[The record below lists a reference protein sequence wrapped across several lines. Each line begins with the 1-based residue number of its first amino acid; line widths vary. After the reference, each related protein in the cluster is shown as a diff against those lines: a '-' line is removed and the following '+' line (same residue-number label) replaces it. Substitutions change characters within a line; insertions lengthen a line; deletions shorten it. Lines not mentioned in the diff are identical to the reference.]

1 MSNLNTTVPAVR
13 LTVESVEGNIGGYLS
28 LEFLRTVN
36 VVFDEMLSRLY
47 HGAKKRK
54 DWATAEPWKELTEH
68 ECRTCIRDSLAKG
81 KLIDAMNYL
90 MFAHLNGHKLLSLR
104 NPSIDEPVSID
115 SQMRD
120 QLANALGVTG
130 RSWDEMLDT
139 ASKWAK
145 IAAKAES
152 ISETLKTAYEK
163 EKLVEKIAQELKLD
177 PEASEER
184 ILSTIHM
191 LVTTRQ
197 AELKSADFGFMRPDG
212 QMIYGIQGD
221 TLVINGAAVKNLA
234 PGQTITPAPIN
245 INITGCADPDT
256 LENIAKMIKANRQNA
271 GVDGAGHTKNTVTI
285 KNEAAPDLFPEQ
297 RIKIKAGAKW
307 PHMTPPAGA
316 VEELKWPRTTPPE
329 GGDKTRKTALPNA
342 MAAPYG
348 VTTAYDKAA
357 EDCQGV
363 VYEKY
368 APELRPSTTDTND
381 DLDLTMV
388 ADDSGIRSTLFRFK
402 NEKDRDD
409 YLPLL
414 RTFLGALEQAAY
426 GKGRERHA
434 NDLPFIEQPIL
445 TMAHM
450 LDSDAGLAQQVIKKT
465 VEARSLPTKQAR
477 INELRGTLV
486 YAAAMILFEEMYGT
500 PDAKPSSTS
509 RSVVPVKISDLQA
522 GMVIRF
528 DRDYIAVVEGLI
540 GTQIGDDGKINFWW
554 SVRRERGGVQSKGV
568 VFGPDGTTFNV
579 DNDPD
584 NLDGAL

>member
-104 NPSIDEPVSID
+104 NPSTDEPVSID

-130 RSWDEMLDT
+130 RSWDEMLAMVSVEKSHTFQKD
-139 ASKWAK
+139 KQ
-145 IAAKAES
+145 IAA
-152 ISETLKTAYEK
+152 
-163 EKLVEKIAQELKLD
+163 IAKELKLD
-177 PEASEER
+177 PEASEES

-197 AELKSADFGFMRPDG
+197 AELKSEDFGFMRPDG

-234 PGQTITPAPIN
+234 PGQAITPAPIN

-256 LENIAKMIKANRQNA
+256 LENIAKMIKANRQSADA
-271 GVDGAGHTKNTVTI
+271 GRNTHAKNTVTI

-297 RIKIKAGAKW
+297 RIRIKAGAKW

-316 VEELKWPRTTPPE
+316 SEELKW
-329 GGDKTRKTALPNA
+329 GGPAS
-342 MAAPYG
+342 
-348 VTTAYDKAA
+348 AYDKAA
-357 EDCQGV
+357 EDCQGA
-363 VYEKY
+363 VYEKF

-388 ADDSGIRSTLFRFK
+388 ADDSGFRSTLFRFK

-434 NDLPFIEQPIL
+434 NDLPFVEQPIL

-465 VEARSLPTKQAR
+465 IEARTLPTKQAR

-486 YAAAMILFEEMYGT
+486 YAAAMILFEEMYGK

-509 RSVVPVKISDLQA
+509 RSVVRVKISDLQP

-554 SVRRERGGVQSKGV
+554 SVRRERGGVPSKGV
-568 VFGPDGTTFNV
+568 VFGSDLTFNV

-584 NLDGAL
+584 QLDGDYI

>member
-1 MSNLNTTVPAVR
+1 MSENKEMPTEKAIVHPRTELRWPPFHSNLLNEAF
-13 LTVESVEGNIGGYLS
+13 LTSVKG
-28 LEFLRTVN
+28 
-36 VVFDEMLSRLY
+36 VFDEMLGRLY
-47 HGAKKRK
+47 YGADKRK
-54 DWATAEPWKELTEH
+54 GWATAEPWRELTEH

-81 KLIDAMNYL
+81 KLVDAMNYL
-90 MFAHLNGHKLLSLR
+90 MFAHLNGHKLPTLCAPYS
-104 NPSIDEPVSID
+104 VD

-130 RSWDEMLDT
+130 RSWDEMLAMAGAVNAQAFEHEKT
-139 ASKWAK
+139 IEAIAK
-145 IAAKAES
+145 
-152 ISETLKTAYEK
+152 
-163 EKLVEKIAQELKLD
+163 ELKLD
-177 PEASEER
+177 PDAPADT
-184 ILSTIHM
+184 IISTVHF
-191 LVTTRQ
+191 LVKRCQNDVTEVR
-197 AELKSADFGFMRPDG
+197 
-212 QMIYGIQGD
+212 
-221 TLVINGAAVKNLA
+221 
-234 PGQTITPAPIN
+234 
-245 INITGCADPDT
+245 ITGCTDPDVM
-256 LENIAKMIKANRQNA
+256 ENVAKMIKANSQPA
-271 GVDGAGHTKNTVTI
+271 AFAWDG
-285 KNEAAPDLFPEQ
+285 
-297 RIKIKAGAKW
+297 
-307 PHMTPPAGA
+307 
-316 VEELKWPRTTPPE
+316 
-329 GGDKTRKTALPNA
+329 RKVGTSPA

-348 VTTAYDKAA
+348 VKAA
-357 EDCQGV
+357 KKQQQ
-363 VYEKY
+363 YE
-368 APELRPSTTDTND
+368 
-381 DLDLTMV
+381 LTMDV
-388 ADDSGIRSTLFRFK
+388 DNSGIASPLFIFRSK
-402 NEKDRDD
+402 KDRDD

-486 YAAAMILFEEMYGT
+486 YAAAMILFEEMYGK

-528 DRDYIAVVEGLI
+528 DRDHIAVVEGLI

-584 NLDGAL
+584 NLNGAL

>member
-1 MSNLNTTVPAVR
+1 MSENKEMPTEKAIVRPRVELVFPLLTDNLLNEAF
-13 LTVESVEGNIGGYLS
+13 LTSVKG
-28 LEFLRTVN
+28 
-36 VVFDEMLSRLY
+36 VFDEMLGRLY
-47 HGAKKRK
+47 YGADKRK
-54 DWATAEPWKELTEH
+54 GWATAEPWKELTEH

-81 KLIDAMNYL
+81 KLVDAMNYL

-130 RSWDEMLDT
+130 RSWDEMLAT
-139 ASKWAK
+139 VGAVNAHAVEQEKTIEAVAK
-145 IAAKAES
+145 
-152 ISETLKTAYEK
+152 
-163 EKLVEKIAQELKLD
+163 ELKLD
-177 PEASEER
+177 PDAPADS
-184 ILSTIHM
+184 IISTVHF
-191 LVTTRQ
+191 LVKRCQNDVTEVR
-197 AELKSADFGFMRPDG
+197 
-212 QMIYGIQGD
+212 
-221 TLVINGAAVKNLA
+221 
-234 PGQTITPAPIN
+234 
-245 INITGCADPDT
+245 ITGCTDPDVM
-256 LENIAKMIKANRQNA
+256 ENVAKMIKSNTQPAA
-271 GVDGAGHTKNTVTI
+271 FAWDGRTKNTVTI

-297 RIKIKAGAKW
+297 RITVK
-307 PHMTPPAGA
+307 
-316 VEELKWPRTTPPE
+316 
-329 GGDKTRKTALPNA
+329 NA
-342 MAAPYG
+342 T
-348 VTTAYDKAA
+348 VTID
-357 EDCQGV
+357 G
-363 VYEKY
+363 
-368 APELRPSTTDTND
+368 
-381 DLDLTMV
+381 LDLTTI
-388 ADDSGIRSTLFRFK
+388 ADESAIPSTLFRFK

-486 YAAAMILFEEMYGT
+486 YAAAMILFEEMYGK

-509 RSVVPVKISDLQA
+509 RSVVPVKISDLRA

-554 SVRRERGGVQSKGV
+554 SVRRERGGVPSKGV
-568 VFGPDGTTFNV
+568 VFGSDITFNV

-584 NLDGAL
+584 KLDGDYI

>member
-54 DWATAEPWKELTEH
+54 GWATAEPWKELTEH

-130 RSWDEMLDT
+130 RSWDEML
-139 ASKWAK
+139 AMVGAV
-145 IAAKAES
+145 KALE
-152 ISETLKTAYEK
+152 
-163 EKLVEKIAQELKLD
+163 
-177 PEASEER
+177 
-184 ILSTIHM
+184 
-191 LVTTRQ
+191 
-197 AELKSADFGFMRPDG
+197 
-212 QMIYGIQGD
+212 
-221 TLVINGAAVKNLA
+221 NGAKLIRVNS
-234 PGQTITPAPIN
+234 QPA
-245 INITGCADPDT
+245 AF
-256 LENIAKMIKANRQNA
+256 AW
-271 GVDGAGHTKNTVTI
+271 DGRTKNTVTI

-329 GGDKTRKTALPNA
+329 GEDKTRKTALPNA

-348 VTTAYDKAA
+348 VKASK
-357 EDCQGV
+357 QQQ
-363 VYEKY
+363 YE
-368 APELRPSTTDTND
+368 
-381 DLDLTMV
+381 LTME
-388 ADDSGIRSTLFRFK
+388 ADDSGIPSPLFIFRSK
-402 NEKDRDD
+402 KDRDD

-486 YAAAMILFEEMYGT
+486 YAAAMILFEEMYGRA
-500 PDAKPSSTS
+500 D
-509 RSVVPVKISDLQA
+509 
-522 GMVIRF
+522 
-528 DRDYIAVVEGLI
+528 
-540 GTQIGDDGKINFWW
+540 
-554 SVRRERGGVQSKGV
+554 
-568 VFGPDGTTFNV
+568 
-579 DNDPD
+579 DPD
-584 NLDGAL
+584 NLNGVL

>member
-54 DWATAEPWKELTEH
+54 GWATAEPWKELTEH

-104 NPSIDEPVSID
+104 NPSTDEPVSID

-120 QLANALGVTG
+120 QLANAMGVTG

-163 EKLVEKIAQELKLD
+163 EKLIEKIALELKLD
-177 PEASEER
+177 PDAPADT
-184 ILSTIHM
+184 IISTVHF
-191 LVTTRQ
+191 LVKRCW
-197 AELKSADFGFMRPDG
+197 D
-212 QMIYGIQGD
+212 
-221 TLVINGAAVKNLA
+221 AV
-234 PGQTITPAPIN
+234 TEVS
-245 INITGCADPDT
+245 ITGCTGPDAM
-256 LENIAKMIKANRQNA
+256 ENVAKMIKANNQPA
-271 GVDGAGHTKNTVTI
+271 AFAWDG
-285 KNEAAPDLFPEQ
+285 
-297 RIKIKAGAKW
+297 
-307 PHMTPPAGA
+307 
-316 VEELKWPRTTPPE
+316 
-329 GGDKTRKTALPNA
+329 RKVGTSPA

-348 VTTAYDKAA
+348 VKASKKR
-357 EDCQGV
+357 QQ
-363 VYEKY
+363 YE
-368 APELRPSTTDTND
+368 
-381 DLDLTMV
+381 LTME
-388 ADDSGIRSTLFRFK
+388 ADDSGIPSPLFIFRSK
-402 NEKDRDD
+402 KDRDD

-434 NDLPFIEQPIL
+434 NDLPFTEQPIL
-445 TMAHM
+445 TMARM
-450 LDSDAGLAQQVIKKT
+450 LDNDAGLAQQVIKKT
-465 VEARSLPTKQAR
+465 IEARSLASKKAR

-486 YAAAMILFEEMYGT
+486 YAAAMILFEEMYGHA
-500 PDAKPSSTS
+500 D
-509 RSVVPVKISDLQA
+509 
-522 GMVIRF
+522 
-528 DRDYIAVVEGLI
+528 
-540 GTQIGDDGKINFWW
+540 
-554 SVRRERGGVQSKGV
+554 
-568 VFGPDGTTFNV
+568 
-579 DNDPD
+579 DPD
-584 NLDGAL
+584 NLNGAL

>member
-1 MSNLNTTVPAVR
+1 MSEKKEIPTEKAIVHPRTELRWPPFHSNLLN
-13 LTVESVEGNIGGYLS
+13 E
-28 LEFLRTVN
+28 EFLTAVKG
-36 VVFDEMLSRLY
+36 VFDEMLGRLY
-47 HGAKKRK
+47 YGADKRK
-54 DWATAEPWKELTEH
+54 GWATAEPWKELTEH
-68 ECRTCIRDSLAKG
+68 ECRACIRDSLAKG

-104 NPSIDEPVSID
+104 TPSNVD

-130 RSWDEMLDT
+130 RSWDEMLAMVSVEKSHTFQKD
-139 ASKWAK
+139 KQ
-145 IAAKAES
+145 IAA
-152 ISETLKTAYEK
+152 
-163 EKLVEKIAQELKLD
+163 IAKELKLD
-177 PEASEER
+177 PEASEES

-191 LVTTRQ
+191 LVTTRH
-197 AELKSADFGFMRPDG
+197 AELKSEDFGFMRPDG
-212 QMIYGIQGD
+212 EMIYGMVGR
-221 TLVINGAAVKNLA
+221 TLVVNGTAVKNLA
-234 PGQTITPAPIN
+234 PGQPVTPAPIN
-245 INITGCADPDT
+245 INITGC
-256 LENIAKMIKANRQNA
+256 
-271 GVDGAGHTKNTVTI
+271 
-285 KNEAAPDLFPEQ
+285 
-297 RIKIKAGAKW
+297 AKW

-329 GGDKTRKTALPNA
+329 GADKTRKTALPNA

-348 VTTAYDKAA
+348 VKASK
-357 EDCQGV
+357 QQQ
-363 VYEKY
+363 YE
-368 APELRPSTTDTND
+368 
-381 DLDLTMV
+381 LTMDV
-388 ADDSGIRSTLFRFK
+388 DNSGIASPLFIFRSK
-402 NEKDRDD
+402 KDRDD

-434 NDLPFIEQPIL
+434 NDLPFVEQPIL

-486 YAAAMILFEEMYGT
+486 YAAAMILFEEMYGK
-500 PDAKPSSTS
+500 PDTKPSSTS
-509 RSVVPVKISDLQA
+509 RSVVRVKISDLQP

-554 SVRRERGGVQSKGV
+554 SVRRERGGVPSKGV
-568 VFGPDGTTFNV
+568 VFGSDITFNV

-584 NLDGAL
+584 QLDGNYI

>member
-28 LEFLRTVN
+28 LEFLRTAN

-54 DWATAEPWKELTEH
+54 GWATAEPWKELTEH

-130 RSWDEMLDT
+130 RSWDEMLAMAGAVNAQAFEHQKT
-139 ASKWAK
+139 IEAIAK
-145 IAAKAES
+145 
-152 ISETLKTAYEK
+152 
-163 EKLVEKIAQELKLD
+163 ELKLD
-177 PEASEER
+177 PDAPADT
-184 ILSTIHM
+184 IISTVHF
-191 LVTTRQ
+191 LVKHCQ
-197 AELKSADFGFMRPDG
+197 SAVTEIR
-212 QMIYGIQGD
+212 
-221 TLVINGAAVKNLA
+221 
-234 PGQTITPAPIN
+234 
-245 INITGCADPDT
+245 ITGCTDLDII
-256 LENIAKMIKANRQNA
+256 ENVATMIKANSQPA
-271 GVDGAGHTKNTVTI
+271 AFAWDGRTKNTVTI

-316 VEELKWPRTTPPE
+316 DEELKWPRTTPPE
-329 GGDKTRKTALPNA
+329 GADKTRKTALPNA
-342 MAAPYG
+342 MAEPYG
-348 VTTAYDKAA
+348 VKASKKR
-357 EDCQGV
+357 QQ
-363 VYEKY
+363 YE
-368 APELRPSTTDTND
+368 
-381 DLDLTMV
+381 LTMDV
-388 ADDSGIRSTLFRFK
+388 DNSGIASPLFIFRSK
-402 NEKDRDD
+402 KDRDD

-486 YAAAMILFEEMYGT
+486 YAAAMILFEEMYGRA
-500 PDAKPSSTS
+500 D
-509 RSVVPVKISDLQA
+509 
-522 GMVIRF
+522 
-528 DRDYIAVVEGLI
+528 
-540 GTQIGDDGKINFWW
+540 
-554 SVRRERGGVQSKGV
+554 
-568 VFGPDGTTFNV
+568 
-579 DNDPD
+579 DPD
-584 NLDGAL
+584 NLNGAL

>member
-1 MSNLNTTVPAVR
+1 MSENKEMPTEKAIVRPRVELVFPLLTDNLLNEAF
-13 LTVESVEGNIGGYLS
+13 LTSVKG
-28 LEFLRTVN
+28 
-36 VVFDEMLSRLY
+36 VFDEMLGRLY
-47 HGAKKRK
+47 YGADKRK
-54 DWATAEPWKELTEH
+54 GWATAEPWKELTEH

-81 KLIDAMNYL
+81 KLVDAMNYL

-130 RSWDEMLDT
+130 RSWDEML
-139 ASKWAK
+139 AMAGAVNAQAFEYQKMVEAVAK
-145 IAAKAES
+145 
-152 ISETLKTAYEK
+152 
-163 EKLVEKIAQELKLD
+163 ELKLD
-177 PEASEER
+177 PDAPADT
-184 ILSTIHM
+184 IISTVHF
-191 LVTTRQ
+191 LVKRCQ
-197 AELKSADFGFMRPDG
+197 F
-212 QMIYGIQGD
+212 
-221 TLVINGAAVKNLA
+221 AV
-234 PGQTITPAPIN
+234 TEV
-245 INITGCADPDT
+245 NITGCTDPEA
-256 LENIAKMIKANRQNA
+256 LENAAKLIRANSQPA
-271 GVDGAGHTKNTVTI
+271 AFAWDGRTKNTVTI
-285 KNEAAPDLFPEQ
+285 KNAVAPDLFPEQ
-297 RIKIKAGAKW
+297 RIKIK
-307 PHMTPPAGA
+307 AGA

-329 GGDKTRKTALPNA
+329 GEDKTRKTALPNA

-363 VYEKY
+363 VYETF

-388 ADDSGIRSTLFRFK
+388 ADDSGFRSTLFRFK
-402 NEKDRDD
+402 NAKDRDD

-486 YAAAMILFEEMYGT
+486 YAAAMILFEEMYGK
-500 PDAKPSSTS
+500 PDAKPRSTS

-584 NLDGAL
+584 ELDRDYI

>member
-1 MSNLNTTVPAVR
+1 MSNRNTTVPAVR

-54 DWATAEPWKELTEH
+54 GWATAEPWKELTEH

-90 MFAHLNGHKLLSLR
+90 MFAHLNGHKLPTLCAPYS
-104 NPSIDEPVSID
+104 VD

-130 RSWDEMLDT
+130 RSWDEMLAMAGAVNAQAFEHQKT
-139 ASKWAK
+139 IEAIAK
-145 IAAKAES
+145 
-152 ISETLKTAYEK
+152 
-163 EKLVEKIAQELKLD
+163 ELKLD
-177 PEASEER
+177 PDAPADT
-184 ILSTIHM
+184 IISTVHF
-191 LVTTRQ
+191 LVKRCQNDVTEVR
-197 AELKSADFGFMRPDG
+197 
-212 QMIYGIQGD
+212 
-221 TLVINGAAVKNLA
+221 
-234 PGQTITPAPIN
+234 
-245 INITGCADPDT
+245 ITGCTDPDVM
-256 LENIAKMIKANRQNA
+256 ENVAKMIKANNQPA
-271 GVDGAGHTKNTVTI
+271 AFAWDG
-285 KNEAAPDLFPEQ
+285 
-297 RIKIKAGAKW
+297 
-307 PHMTPPAGA
+307 
-316 VEELKWPRTTPPE
+316 
-329 GGDKTRKTALPNA
+329 RKVGTSPA

-348 VTTAYDKAA
+348 VKADKK
-357 EDCQGV
+357 QQQ
-363 VYEKY
+363 YE
-368 APELRPSTTDTND
+368 
-381 DLDLTMV
+381 LTME
-388 ADDSGIRSTLFRFK
+388 ADDSGIPSPLFIFRSK
-402 NEKDRDD
+402 KDRDD

-434 NDLPFIEQPIL
+434 NGLPFTEQPIL
-445 TMAHM
+445 TMARM
-450 LDSDAGLAQQVIKKT
+450 LDSDAGRAQQVIKKT
-465 VEARSLPTKQAR
+465 IEARSLPSKTAR

-486 YAAAMILFEEMYGT
+486 YAAAMILFEEMYGK

-509 RSVVPVKISDLQA
+509 RSMVRVKISDLQP

-554 SVRRERGGVQSKGV
+554 SVRRERGGVPSKGV
-568 VFGPDGTTFNV
+568 VFGSDITFNV

-584 NLDGAL
+584 ELDRDYI